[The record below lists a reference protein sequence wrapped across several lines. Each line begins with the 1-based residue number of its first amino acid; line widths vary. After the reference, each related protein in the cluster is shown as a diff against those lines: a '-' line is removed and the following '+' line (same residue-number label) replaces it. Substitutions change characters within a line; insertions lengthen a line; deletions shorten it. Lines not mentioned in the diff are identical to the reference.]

1 MGGFSTQIIGFWEGI
16 AQKIDESYV
25 TRNNLSQ
32 IYDLALH
39 VFEAGSKTSN
49 AKTVEKII
57 CTPMLH
63 GINFLHN
70 IVALKIIVANR
81 LV

>member
-49 AKTVEKII
+49 A
-57 CTPMLH
+57 
-63 GINFLHN
+63 
-70 IVALKIIVANR
+70 
-81 LV
+81 